1 MAVTSLKLPNQLKE
15 RIQSLVTGTGRTAH
29 GFMVEAIE
37 RAAQAEELRRRFGE
51 EAAAAE
57 RDTLKSGKAYDAR
70 EVFSYLEARAR
81 GKRVS
86 RPRAALWRK
95 SG

>member
-1 MAVTSLKLPNQLKE
+1 MREEQLAQRLDLRASPRGRLACR
-15 RIQSLVTGTGRTAH
+15 RIHVLQPG
-29 GFMVEAIE
+29 EAIE

-51 EAAAAE
+51 DAAAAE
-57 RDTLKSGKAYDAR
+57 RETLKSGKAYDAR
-70 EVFSYLEARAR
+70 EVFAYLEARSR

-86 RPRAALWRK
+86 RPRAAPWRR

>member
-1 MAVTSLKLPNQLKE
+1 MSVTSLKLPHELKE
-15 RIQSLVTGTGRTAH
+15 RIQSLVTGTGRSAH
-29 GFMVEAIE
+29 AFMVEAIE

-51 EAAAAE
+51 DAAAAE
-57 RDTLKSGKAYDAR
+57 RETLKSGKAYDAR
-70 EVFSYLEARAR
+70 EVFSYLEARSR

-86 RPRAALWRK
+86 RPRAASWRK